1 MKIKETRGMVV
12 FRILNAIVLTALA
25 FMCFYPIYHVCM
37 ASFSNGNRLLGH
49 TGILLYPLDFTLD
62 AYKKIIEYPILLRS
76 YGNTLIICV
85 VTLILNVLLTSF
97 AAYALTRK
105 ENKLRN
111 PVMMLILFTM
121 YFNGGMVP
129 TYMLIK
135 NIGLLNSLWSIIL
148 PGALSTYN
156 LIVLRTSFAAIPE
169 SLNESA
175 RIDGAGHFHIL
186 FYIVLPLSKA
196 TMAVIV
202 LYYLV
207 GHWNEWFRPSLY
219 LDDRNKYPLQ
229 LLLRELLIEND
240 SGEMAQDV
248 LDSDKQALS
257 ETLKYAAIM
266 VSTLPILCVYP
277 FLQKYFAKGVMVGAV
292 KG

>member
-1 MKIKETRGMVV
+1 MKIKETKGTAV
-12 FRILNAIVLTALA
+12 FKVINAVVLTALA
-25 FMCFYPIYHVCM
+25 FVCFYPMYYVAM
-37 ASFSNGNRLLGH
+37 ASFSDGNRLIGH
-49 TGILLYPLDFTLD
+49 TGVLLHPLGFNLD
-62 AYKKIIEYPILLRS
+62 AYKKIIEYPILIKS
-76 YGNTLIICV
+76 YGNTLIICA
-85 VTLILNVLLTSF
+85 VTLIFNVLLTSF

-105 ENKLRN
+105 ENKLKN
-111 PVMMLILFTM
+111 PIMMFILFTM

-135 NIGLLNSLWSIIL
+135 NIGLLNSLWAVIL

-169 SLNESA
+169 SLYESA
-175 RIDGAGHFHIL
+175 RMEGAGHFHIL
-186 FYIVLPLSKA
+186 FRIIIPLSKA

-248 LDSDKQALS
+248 MDSDKQALS

-266 VSTLPILCVYP
+266 VSTVPILCVYP
-277 FLQKYFAKGVMVGAV
+277 FLQKYFAKGVMIGAV